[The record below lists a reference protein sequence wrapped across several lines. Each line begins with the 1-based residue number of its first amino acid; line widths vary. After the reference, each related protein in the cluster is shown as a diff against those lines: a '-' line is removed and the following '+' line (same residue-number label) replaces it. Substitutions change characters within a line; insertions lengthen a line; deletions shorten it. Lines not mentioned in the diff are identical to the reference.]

1 VIVAVDARNLGA
13 GRGIAR
19 VTRSMLCGLARGFPD
34 DEWRL
39 VVPGREPV
47 DTPARD
53 NVVVVRSRA
62 PSRVLHGTAAMLG
75 RPRLAPLAV
84 AGVDVAWVPAPAPVA
99 VGDVPY
105 VLTVHDLSWED
116 RPQDFTRYERLW
128 HRAARPR
135 SLAWRA
141 ARVAADSS
149 ATRDQLLARWG
160 LEPERVRVVVNGVD
174 PPPPAAQSPPPV
186 GVPPRYVLFV
196 GALEPR
202 KAPELLVDGH
212 ALARAR
218 GLDADLVFVGAGR
231 LAGRLTGHPGV
242 HVLGAVDD
250 RRLDALYRG
259 ALALV
264 LPSWLEGYGLT
275 PLEALARGTP
285 AIVADLPVY
294 DETVGGAALRFRPGD
309 ASSLADMLL
318 RVERDRGRLLAATR
332 PLPGWDEAA
341 QKLRGLLAE
350 AAG

>member
-1 VIVAVDARNLGA
+1 VIVAVDARNLHA
-13 GRGIAR
+13 GRGVAR
-19 VTRSMLCGLARGFPD
+19 VTRSMLCGLARGFPG

-47 DTPARD
+47 DAPVGD
-53 NVVVVRSRA
+53 NVVLVRSRA
-62 PSRVLHGTAAMLG
+62 TSRVLHGTAALAG
-75 RPRLAPLAV
+75 RPRLAPLAG

-116 RPQDFTRYERLW
+116 RPRDFTRYERLW

-135 SLAWRA
+135 RLAGHA

-149 ATRDQLLARWG
+149 VTRDQVLARWG
-160 LEPERVRVVVNGVD
+160 LEPGRVRVVVNGVD
-174 PPPPAAQSPPPV
+174 PPAADHAGPPA
-186 GVPPRYVLFV
+186 GVPRRYVLFV

-202 KAPELLVDGH
+202 KAPELLVEGH

-242 HVLGAVDD
+242 HVLGVVDD
-250 RRLDALYRG
+250 ARLDALYRG

-294 DETVGGAALRFRPGD
+294 DETLGGAALRFRPGD
-309 ASSLADMLL
+309 AASLADMLL
-318 RVERDRGRLLAATR
+318 RVEQDRERLLAATP
-332 PLPGWDEAA
+332 PLPGWDDAA
-341 QKLRGLLAE
+341 RDLRALLAE
-350 AAG
+350 ATG